1 MIKKGMKTF
10 ILLLLFNFMF
20 YICCFS
26 FEKDDLII
34 KDQLADINCEVANKM
49 KGDSNEGFI
58 IKSNQGE
65 GVTVINNINYD
76 IPVFCFD
83 SSGIDKNTLDEI
95 TNSNINVLYYL
106 APISEDE
113 NENIESKKW
122 AERIGNQLIQYG
134 IIVLQNNYRNI
145 EELSL
150 FSGSFSDKYD
160 EVVLINSKDE
170 ESVRLSSWYW
180 NKKGIPMLFTTSD
193 KCVEKIKTFLQKKD
207 LKKLYIVGNEEKIGS
222 WAEEVFKNVER
233 INFSE
238 ERELC
243 NYIYKNYYE
252 NISDKEL
259 NSRDLYISLKEE
271 TKFVVMNAYKCTSNE
286 ESLSFILDL
295 NSEIDDQS
303 KNILKRLVNSCK
315 NIYLLGE
322 DFNNEETMKRVYK
335 ILDIKI
341 EEEVKKE
348 ETQQN
353 SNNAVCPTITPLT
366 VMNISEGERAYI
378 YAEPN
383 YNSNTVG
390 YTIGN
395 NAEVKIL
402 KEVGEF
408 SYIET
413 IGFQH
418 AQVIRGYVP
427 KANLTTITPNSEY
440 CILLDLG
447 DQRIYVYQNGKKIKE
462 IVCSSGR
469 PGCDTPKGKF
479 LLGYRG
485 KWFGG
490 SNYRCYNWVRIYD
503 DYLFH
508 SVLCN
513 LDGSIMTYSLNNLGK
528 KASDGCVRMD
538 LETSKWF
545 HETIPWHTLVVVQ
558 D

>member
-1 MIKKGMKTF
+1 MVKKGIKIF
-10 ILLLLFNFMF
+10 VFLLLFNVMF
-20 YICCFS
+20 YMCCFS
-26 FEKDDLII
+26 VEKDDLII
-34 KDQLADINCEVANKM
+34 NNQLSNINNEIANKM
-49 KGDSNEGFI
+49 KGNSDAGFI
-58 IKSNQGE
+58 IKNDQVE
-65 GVTVINNINYD
+65 GITVINNINYD
-76 IPVFCFD
+76 IPVFYFD
-83 SSGIDKNTLDEI
+83 NSGIDKKTLDKI
-95 TNSNINVLYYL
+95 INSNINVFYYL

-113 NENIESKKW
+113 NKNIASKKW
-122 AERIGNQLIQYG
+122 ANSIRNQLMPYG
-134 IIVLQNNYRNI
+134 VVVLQNNYRNVG
-145 EELSL
+145 ELSL
-150 FSGSFSDKYD
+150 FASNFSEKYD

-170 ESVRLSSWYW
+170 EAVRLSAWYW
-180 NKKGIPMLFTTSD
+180 NKKGIPMLFTSSD
-193 KCVEKIKTFLQKKD
+193 KCTEKMKIFLHKKD

-222 WAEEVFKNVER
+222 WAEEVFQNVER
-233 INFSE
+233 INFSKE
-238 ERELC
+238 SELC

-252 NISDKEL
+252 NINEKEL
-259 NSRDLYISLKEE
+259 NSKDLYISLNEE
-271 TKFVVMNAYKCTSNE
+271 TKFVVMNSYKCTSNQ

-295 NSEIDDQS
+295 NSEINDES

-322 DFNNEETMKRVYK
+322 NYKNKETMKKVYK

-348 ETQQN
+348 ETEQN
-353 SNNAVCPTITPLT
+353 SNSKVCPTITPLT

-378 YAEPN
+378 YAGPN
-383 YNSNTVG
+383 YNSGTVG

-402 KEVGEF
+402 KEAGDF

-413 IGFQH
+413 IGFQN

-427 KANLTTITPNSEY
+427 KANLTTITPNKEY
-440 CILLDLG
+440 CLLLDLG
-447 DQRIYVYQNGKKIKE
+447 DQRIYVYQNGKKIKD

-485 KWFGG
+485 AWFGG

-508 SVLCN
+508 SILCN
-513 LDGSIMTYSLNNLGK
+513 LDGSVMTYSLNNLGK

-545 HETIPWHTLVVVQ
+545 HQTIPWHTLVVVQ